1 MSAKKINDLSQL
13 CVHTIT
19 TKPWS
24 IEEAAKN
31 YSQQGIKGITVWRD
45 ALQNR
50 NIKSTGDMLRNA
62 GLTIVSLCR
71 GGFFPARDSNKRKE
85 AIDDNRKAIEEAA
98 TLGAPMI
105 VLVCGADPSQSLVDS
120 RKQIEDG
127 IASIIPD
134 AKAAGIKLAIEPLH
148 PMYADTRS
156 AINTMAQANEMAIA
170 LNSPSVGVAVD
181 VYHLWWD
188 PYLESE
194 IKRCG
199 QNGHL
204 FAFHIC
210 DWNSPTTDMLNDR
223 GLMGDGCIP
232 VNTIRSWVE
241 ATGFN
246 GFYEVE
252 IFSNKYWQQDQA
264 TFLKKIIKAYQEKS

>member
-1 MSAKKINDLSQL
+1 MSAKELTDLSQL
-13 CVHTIT
+13 CIHTIT

-31 YSQQGIKGITVWRD
+31 YSAEGVKGITVWRD
-45 ALQNR
+45 ALANR
-50 NIKSTGDMLRNA
+50 NIKQTGKLLRDH
-62 GLTIVSLCR
+62 GLNIVSLCR
-71 GGFFPARDSNKRKE
+71 GGFFPNTEKEKRKL
-85 AIDDNRKAIEEAA
+85 AIEDNLKAIEEAA
-98 TLGAPMI
+98 DLGTQLI
-105 VLVCGADPSQSLVDS
+105 VLVCGADPAQSLEES
-120 RKQIEDG
+120 RKQIQEG
-127 IASIIPD
+127 IQTMLPK
-134 AKAAGIKLAIEPLH
+134 AKAAGVKLAIEPLH

-156 AINTMAQANEMAIA
+156 AINTLAQANDMAEQI
-170 LNSPSVGVAVD
+170 NSPYVGVAVD

-188 PYLESE
+188 PSLEQE

-199 QNGHL
+199 ENDHL

-210 DWNSPTTDMLNDR
+210 DWNSPTVDILLDR

-232 VNTIRSWVE
+232 VNKIRSWVE

-252 IFSNKYWQQDQA
+252 IFSGKYWQQDQSQ
-264 TFLKKIIKAYQEKS
+264 FLKKIIKAYKENS